1 MDQSFILDMFVYI
14 TISVA
19 FAREKLESKGVVE
32 DGFPRRNDR
41 RPMSW
46 PTEEVTS
53 GHPTGARAG
62 VGSGR
67 GTGPRANQMPA
78 IQQSYLG
85 FGIYCR

>member
-1 MDQSFILDMFVYI
+1 MDQSFIQHIFVCI
-14 TISVA
+14 NISVT
-19 FAREKLESKGVVE
+19 FAREKLESKRGVE
-32 DGFPRRNDR
+32 GDFLKRSDR

-53 GHPTGARAG
+53 GHPAGARSG
-62 VGSGR
+62 VGSGP
-67 GTGPRANQMPA
+67 GAGPRANQMPA